1 VMCWVAPN
9 LSAPSANRRKMLA
22 NTSNLLEVEQS
33 RELCSRMT
41 GTVKSVGL
49 SLTAALILELALRSE
64 TGFRT
69 GFAEW
74 HTLDRSWPF
83 CHGVVAY
90 LRVHARIGGLDV

>member
-1 VMCWVAPN
+1 
-9 LSAPSANRRKMLA
+9 MLA

-41 GTVKSVGL
+41 DTVKSVGL
-49 SLTAALILELALRSE
+49 SLTAALILESALGSE
-64 TGFRT
+64 TGLRT
-69 GFAEW
+69 GFDEW

-90 LRVHARIGGLDV
+90 LRVHARIDGFDV

>member
-1 VMCWVAPN
+1 
-9 LSAPSANRRKMLA
+9 MLA

-41 GTVKSVGL
+41 DAVKSVGL
-49 SLTAALILELALRSE
+49 SLTAALILESALGSE
-64 TGFRT
+64 TGLRT
-69 GFAEW
+69 GFDEW

-90 LRVHARIGGLDV
+90 LRVHACIGGLDV

>member
-1 VMCWVAPN
+1 
-9 LSAPSANRRKMLA
+9 MLA

-41 GTVKSVGL
+41 DTVKSVGL
-49 SLTAALILELALRSE
+49 SLTAALILESALGSE
-64 TGFRT
+64 TGLRT
-69 GFAEW
+69 GFDEW

-90 LRVHARIGGLDV
+90 LRIHARIDGFDV